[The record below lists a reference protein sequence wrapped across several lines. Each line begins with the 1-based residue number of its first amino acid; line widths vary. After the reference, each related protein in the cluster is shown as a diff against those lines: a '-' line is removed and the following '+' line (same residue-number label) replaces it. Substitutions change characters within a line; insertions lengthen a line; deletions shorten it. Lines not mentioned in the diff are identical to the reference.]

1 VGGSSQGEERSMI
14 ALGFDTSLTVSGCVR
29 VDVGVGAS
37 GQLEPVRWE
46 TWRAK
51 APVPEVST
59 VLAERRRLRW
69 MLREIL
75 ALVPERFDVAVI
87 EGPAPAATF
96 SGKAD
101 ERSGLRW
108 MLIDQLL
115 PRGPVAM
122 VDPQT
127 RAVLAWGRGMPRR
140 KKGQTSNAA
149 KLPVLEA
156 VRAAVPDAH
165 VPDHNVADAVA
176 LARAGAHWL
185 GVPVEY
191 STVQLSAHAGVA
203 WPEKGGPLVLA
214 TTTKG

>member
-1 VGGSSQGEERSMI
+1 MSVV
-14 ALGFDTSLTVSGCVR
+14 LGIDTSLTATGCAKVTF
-29 VDVGVGAS
+29 GA
-37 GQLEPVRWE
+37 GGYRQWE

-51 APVPEVST
+51 APAPSVST
-59 VLAERRRLRW
+59 VAAERRRIRV
-69 MLREIL
+69 MIREVL
-75 ALVPERFDVAVI
+75 ALVPDEVDMTVI
-87 EGPAPAATF
+87 EGPAPGAKF

-115 PRGPVAM
+115 PRGPVVM

-140 KKGQTSNAA
+140 KPGQSSDAA

-156 VRAAVPDAH
+156 VRAAWPDAH

-176 LARAGAHWL
+176 LAAAGARFL
-185 GVPVEY
+185 GMPWEL
-191 STVQLSAHAGVA
+191 TEKQEEAHANVA
-203 WPEKGGPLVLA
+203 WPREGVA
-214 TTTKG
+214 A